1 MQCPLLEMTWGVE
14 NRWKYDGTVVVGI
27 DRCVYGIPYYSKCI
41 MKYDPINGTTSI
53 VGEEADEFFQCKG
66 GALGRDGCI
75 YTLAED
81 AGRVL
86 KIDRVNNSH
95 GFVGNSI
102 ESDHGGI
109 GWSDAVLGIDGYIY

>member
-1 MQCPLLEMTWGVE
+1 MTWDVE

-27 DRCVYGIPYYSKCI
+27 GRCVYGIPCYSEYI

-53 VGEEADEFFQCKG
+53 VGEEGDEVFQCKG

-86 KIDRVNNSH
+86 KIDRVDNSH

-102 ESDHGGI
+102 ESDHGGGM
-109 GWSDAVLGIDGYIY
+109 GWCDAVLGIDGYIY